1 MFVEEKELTVVCIGL
16 CGLTHTLHT
25 HHVHQPRQVSQE
37 CASVQPV
44 VVASGCGMNLCRFQV
59 VVIVVI
65 LVLIILLFVIAF
77 LALTCC
83 IMGAVWIAAV
93 NSLTIASL

>member
-1 MFVEEKELTVVCIGL
+1 MSVEEKKLTVVRIGF
-16 CGLTHTLHT
+16 CGLADALYT
-25 HHVHQPRQVSQE
+25 HHVGQPRQVSKE
-37 CASVQPV
+37 TASVQPV